1 MIDKFYDFFTEEEA
15 SDPVDTRQEHT
26 PDDDGHKTLAKSPQ
40 YTTGGG
46 EEKLS
51 EEEAETRLE
60 LDRTYWPYAFSPR
73 GDGERIGTD
82 QILEGG
88 VTTEGED
95 ELYAGQWVRE
105 MFEAHEIHDDGN
117 TWVGYT
123 HDNVKGVQEAGIE
136 YRSLFRHMAF
146 FGVTGYGKSTVL
158 VNIMVQWAYM
168 GHGFCYIDPKG
179 QDIKELVACLPESR
193 LDDVV
198 WVEPGNESS
207 EYSVGFNFF
216 DTSKNPG
223 DPGHENE
230 VDEIVG
236 DFIDILEATV
246 DGWGAIMETVAKAIA
261 TQLVRHPYNFTILDQ
276 YKIINDKDERER
288 FAQVFGDQVEQVFL
302 EQIAEYDPEDLQA
315 LNRRFDAW
323 TSNRV
328 TRSMVAQRE
337 TSINISDI
345 VQDGKILLVK
355 MNRVAK
361 NNMKSLIATTI
372 VRRIWATIRSRAD
385 DSSQN
390 KLSPYFI
397 VMDEFDMLAPDKPGA
412 MGVGDMLSK
421 GRSLRLG
428 LCLANQQPHQLHED
442 LQRQLANVDNL
453 FTFAPGQNHGAAGEL
468 SKLFG
473 IDFMDIMELE
483 KFELLGRV
491 QVGGKKTSA
500 ILVKTF
506 APYPP
511 RRTPQEVEAIIAR
524 SQRKY
529 GAKTPSGND
538 EIDMSEYGLAVLDND
553 DTDDETELLEF
564 GDGQTIALSNVLE
577 SVHTAGIRYGTEY
590 LNSKKGWTKI
600 DNIRKEVTKYN
611 DDITDGVALDSIL
624 EQIPTTLLD
633 EASVGDTVYYR
644 LTAEGQNEA
653 FVQRSGESSSAGK
666 AGHRHLLRSGYEAFT
681 KLGYT
686 VTIPT
691 QEGEQPDGIATP
703 PIQPMKDSNTFEEA
717 KKLTEKLEREYPRL
731 HELFKDSTVSLEAE
745 STTLTKPKQT
755 IKNLA
760 KATNIGNKCGF
771 LVKDATATHGNF
783 EHWARLGHNILSAP
797 AFVSHKDGDGNRKF
811 YNYATDAPLKLK
823 NGGYA
828 LRKSN
833 SNNTVWRDDGD
844 RIVLEDPENKIKHK
858 QTSIYYTYS
867 YANDGSLILR
877 DPDGTEYNQ
886 RFDSWSDLTK
896 NDEFEET
903 NIPLAIFKSYDE
915 LNEPSHTKF
924 PFNYEY
930 NRSTREYE
938 VRDGRGNIINTYN
951 DKADMEADYD
961 IIPRPLIPED
971 IFTDGTYPS
980 EDDWLF
986 IIIPDEG
993 VQIGP
998 QIYRGEDLNGDPI
1011 FEPLFEGDDTY
1022 DSTKH
1027 TPDPTPPDTTNT
1039 DTDDNTTPT
1048 PTDPT
1053 TPTKKPRP
1061 APLLD
1066 TGSDTNT
1073 DTTETAS
1080 KSEPNTDSESKS
1092 ESESESKSTV
1102 RTDPDPDTPRST
1114 RSTTDVVKQ
1123 SSEVWTKPEAGD
1135 DDYDPTKDNANYRTG
1150 YKEPGMGENYDGGIA
1165 RDEDDGNM
1173 TDYETPEEKRARRER
1188 EEYAQEKGINT
1199 EE

>member
-1 MIDKFYDFFTEEEA
+1 MIDRFYDFFTDEQETAPVETAQEKRPEDA
-15 SDPVDTRQEHT
+15 S
-26 PDDDGHKTLAKSPQ
+26 HKTLAKSPQ

-46 EEKLS
+46 DEKLS
-51 EEEAETRLE
+51 EDDADTRLE
-60 LDRTYWPYAFSPR
+60 VDRTYWPYAFSPR

-88 VTTEGED
+88 VTSEGED
-95 ELYAGQWVRE
+95 DLYAGQWVRE

-179 QDIKELVACLPESR
+179 QDIKELIACLPESR
-193 LDDVV
+193 LDDIV

-223 DPGHENE
+223 EPGHENE

-236 DFIDILEATV
+236 DFIDILAATV

-276 YKIINDKDERER
+276 YKIINDKEERER
-288 FAQVFGDQVEQVFL
+288 FAQVFGDEVEQVFL
-302 EQIAEYDPEDLQA
+302 DQIAQYEPEELQA
-315 LNRRFDAW
+315 LNRRFDTW

-337 TSINISDI
+337 TSVNISDI
-345 VQDGKILLVK
+345 VKDGKILLVK

-385 DSSQN
+385 EGSQN
-390 KLSPYFI
+390 SLSPYFI

-453 FTFAPGQNHGAAGEL
+453 FTFAPGQNPGAASEL
-468 SKLFG
+468 AKLFG
-473 IDFMDIMELE
+473 IDMMDIMELE

-511 RRTPQEVEAIIAR
+511 RRTPEEVEAVIAR

-529 GAKTPSGND
+529 GAKTPSDND
-538 EIDMSEYGLAVLDND
+538 DIDMSEYGLAVLNDQETDD
-553 DTDDETELLEF
+553 DTQLLEF
-564 GDGQTIALSNVLE
+564 GEGQKIPLANVLE
-577 SVHTAGIRYGTEY
+577 AVHTAGIRHGTEY
-590 LNSKKGWTKI
+590 LNSKKGWTNI
-600 DNIRKEVTKYN
+600 DNIRKEITKYN
-611 DDITDGVALDSIL
+611 EDITDGVALDSIL

-633 EASVGDTVYYR
+633 EAAIGDTVYYR
-644 LTAEGQNEA
+644 LTTEGQNEA

-666 AGHRHLLRSGYEAFT
+666 AGHRNLLRGGYEAFT

-703 PIQPMKDSNTFEEA
+703 PIQPMKDSKTFEEA
-717 KKLTEKLEREYPRL
+717 QKLTEKLEREHSRL
-731 HELFKDSTVSLEAE
+731 YDLFKDSTVSLEAE

-760 KATNIGNKCGF
+760 KATNIGNKCAF
-771 LVKDATATHGNF
+771 LVKDATSTHGNL

-811 YNYATDAPLKLK
+811 YNYSTDAPLKLN
-823 NGGYA
+823 NGGAA
-828 LRKSN
+828 LRKAHTT
-833 SNNTVWRDDGD
+833 NTVWRDDGD
-844 RIVLEDPENKIKHK
+844 RIVLEDPENKVKHTT
-858 QTSIYYTYS
+858 TSIYYTYS
-867 YANDGSLILR
+867 YANDGSIILR
-877 DPDGTEYNQ
+877 DPDGNEYNQ
-886 RFDSWSDLTK
+886 RFDSWSDLTQTG
-896 NDEFEET
+896 EFEET
-903 NIPLAIFKSYDE
+903 NIPLAIFKNYAE
-915 LNEPSHTKF
+915 LEEPSHTKF

-938 VRDGRGNIINTYN
+938 VRDGRGNIITTYT
-951 DKADMEADYD
+951 DKAQMEKDYD
-961 IIPRPLIPED
+961 IIPRPLIPEE

-980 EDDWLF
+980 ESDWLF

-993 VQIGP
+993 VQLGP
-998 QIYRGEDLNGDPI
+998 QIYRGEDTNGNPI

-1022 DSTKH
+1022 D
-1027 TPDPTPPDTTNT
+1027 PDNPPHNTNT
-1039 DTDDNTTPT
+1039 DPTNPTPDTDTENTDTNTNTTTPEQT
-1048 PTDPT
+1048 PTS
-1053 TPTKKPRP
+1053 KKPRP
-1061 APLLD
+1061 APLLNPTPEDD
-1066 TGSDTNT
+1066 TDTEDTNT
-1073 DTTETAS
+1073 THA
-1080 KSEPNTDSESKS
+1080 
-1092 ESESESKSTV
+1092 
-1102 RTDPDPDTPRST
+1102 DPTPPTSNRST
-1114 RSTTDVVKQ
+1114 NEIVKQ
-1123 SSEVWTKPEAGD
+1123 SSEIWTKPESGD
-1135 DDYDPTKDNANYRTG
+1135 DDYDPTKDNTNYRTG
-1150 YKEPGMGENYDGGIA
+1150 YREPGMAENYDGGLA
-1165 RDEDDGNM
+1165 RDEDDGSM
-1173 TDYETPEEKRARRER
+1173 KDYETPEEKRARRER
-1188 EEYAQEKGINT
+1188 EEYAREKGINPT
-1199 EE
+1199 NDE